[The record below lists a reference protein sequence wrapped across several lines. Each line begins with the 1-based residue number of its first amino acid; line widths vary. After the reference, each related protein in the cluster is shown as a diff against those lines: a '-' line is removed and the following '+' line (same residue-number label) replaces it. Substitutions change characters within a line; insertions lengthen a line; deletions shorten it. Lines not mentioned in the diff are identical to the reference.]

1 MEQSKNDMTN
11 GIKNTELQGLPN
23 TMKKK
28 LTINEGMTQTKNI
41 KNLSELQNTLVKAHQ
56 LPTPK
61 PKL

>member
-11 GIKNTELQGLPN
+11 GIKNTELEGLSN

-28 LTINEGMTQTKNI
+28 LTLNEGMTQTKNI
-41 KNLSELQNTLVKAHQ
+41 KNLSELQNTLVKANQ